1 VQGDRGVAGVDG
13 LEACWV
19 GVSHGDERCAR
30 KFVEVTDEVWAPV
43 ACADD
48 ADAWCQGARILHV
61 VVRETV
67 GAVRA

>member
-19 GVSHGDERCAR
+19 GVGHGDERCTR

-43 ACADD
+43 ARADD
-48 ADAWCQGARILHV
+48 ADSGRGWAWMLHRV
-61 VVRETV
+61 VSETA
-67 GAVRA
+67 GSAVV